1 MRKSSKSQPSGSSG
15 STPPTLATVLTKL
28 DPAPAGLSKTRVRD
42 LRSATSRVA
51 ELLGNVPA
59 ALPLVMQEIQAGLSA
74 VNPIAVGMTRKRFTN
89 IRSDFVA
96 AVKASGVIP
105 LKADPKGGLS
115 SEWIDWFSRRGERQA
130 RIGLSRLAHY
140 ASARGIAPGGI
151 NDEVISGFIEWVRK
165 GSLHRKPNA
174 LHRQVAL
181 IWNKAAADPDLGL
194 TPVTVP
200 SFRGPPKRIDQS
212 LLSASFIADR
222 NRYLD
227 WCAVSDP
234 FAADA
239 RDKPLAARTLKL
251 TRDQIHAA
259 VTALVKSGI
268 KPDKIRSLAD
278 LITPENFKSVLRQ
291 RVDDAGGP
299 NKSFDHYLARA
310 LVRIAKEW
318 IKVDADVLA
327 QLKKAASKLPAPT
340 TRDLTPKN
348 KRFLR
353 QFEDPESLR
362 RLQVLPGQLWKEVK
376 SDSKGKSNFR
386 VLAKAQAALGIGLL
400 TYAPV
405 RSENLW
411 ELEFDT
417 HIFLRPA
424 PGAIST
430 LELNPEEVKN
440 NNALGFDIPPHLAK
454 MLLEYRDQ
462 IAPKHVGSRPK
473 RVFVLPDG
481 TPKAQSTVAYLI
493 CTYAQR
499 RAGIKLTPHQ
509 FRHLGAKIMLDANPG
524 NFAGVGQ
531 LLGQRNIKTTM
542 IYAGI
547 NTRRAGRHQQGL
559 IDKAVARQM
568 PQPRRRRRSGEGV

>member
-1 MRKSSKSQPSGSSG
+1 MGKPSKSQRSESSG
-15 STPPTLATVLTKL
+15 SPPPSLATVLTKL
-28 DPAPAGLSKTRVRD
+28 DAAPGLSETRRRD
-42 LRSATSRVA
+42 LRSATNRVA

-59 ALPLVMQEIQAGLSA
+59 AIPLVMQEIQAGMSA
-74 VNPIAVGMTRKRFTN
+74 VNPIAVGMTPKRFTN

-96 AVKASGVIP
+96 AVRASGVIP
-105 LKADPKGGLS
+105 LKADPNGGLS
-115 SEWIDWFSRRGERQA
+115 PEWIDLFSQRGERQA
-130 RIGLSRLAHY
+130 RFGLSRLAHY
-140 ASARGIAPGGI
+140 ASAQGIAPGGI
-151 NDEVISGFIEWVRK
+151 NDEVIDGFIASVRE

-181 IWNKAAADPDLGL
+181 IWNKAAADPNLGL
-194 TPVTVP
+194 KLVTVP
-200 SFRGPPKRIDQS
+200 SFRGPPKRINQS
-212 LLSASFIADR
+212 LLSALFIEDR
-222 NRYLD
+222 DRYLA

-234 FAADA
+234 FVADA

-251 TRDQIHAA
+251 TRDQTHAA
-259 VTALVKSGI
+259 VTALVKSGV

-278 LITPENFKSVLRQ
+278 LVTPENFKSILRQ
-291 RVDDAGGP
+291 RVADAGGAT
-299 NKSFDHYLARA
+299 KSFDHYLARA
-310 LVRIAKEW
+310 LVRIAREW
-318 IKVDADVLA
+318 VKVDANVLA

-353 QFEDPESLR
+353 QFEDSESLR
-362 RLQVLPGQLWKEVK
+362 RLQALPGQLWKEVK

-386 VLAKAQAALGIGLL
+386 VLAQAQAALGIGLL

-462 IAPKHVGSRPK
+462 IAPKHVGSRP
-473 RVFVLPDG
+473 RRLFVLPDG

-493 CTYAQR
+493 CTYAQM

-568 PQPRRRRRSGEGV
+568 PQPR